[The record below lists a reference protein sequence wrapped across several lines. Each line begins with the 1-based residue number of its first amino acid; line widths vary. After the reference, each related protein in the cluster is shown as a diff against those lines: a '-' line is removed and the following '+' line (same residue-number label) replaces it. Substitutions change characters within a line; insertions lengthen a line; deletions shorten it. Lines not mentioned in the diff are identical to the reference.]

1 LPHKRSAYKEL
12 RKAKNRH
19 FKNIS
24 LNSELNTL
32 TKKFEKLVADKKSAE
47 AKEFLKKL
55 ISKIDKAASKG
66 ILHKNAASRRA
77 GRLTKMAVSTSK
89 A

>member
-24 LNSELNTL
+24 LSSELNTL

-77 GRLTKMAVSTSK
+77 GRLTKMVLSTSK
-89 A
+89 T

>member
-1 LPHKRSAYKEL
+1 MPHKRSAYKEL

-24 LNSELNTL
+24 IDSELNTL
-32 TKKFEKLVADKKSAE
+32 TKKFERLVTDKKTAE

-55 ISKIDKAASKG
+55 VSKIDKAASKG
-66 ILHKNAASRRA
+66 ILHKNAASRKA
-77 GRLTKMAVSTSK
+77 ARLTKMVALTSK